1 VSQEF
6 VNALDGDLGKVFF
19 GEGDFTEPAL
29 YLPASG
35 ASYALNVLFDDPCA
49 DPSPQGGGAKVQT
62 RAPVVMVRETQLAG
76 GAKPGDRITV
86 RGNTFKV
93 ISAEPNGVGV
103 LSLAL
108 HK

>member
-1 VSQEF
+1 MSQEF
-6 VNALDGDLGKVFF
+6 VNALDGDLGTVFF

-35 ASYALNVLFDDPCA
+35 ASYALNVLFDDPHA
-49 DPSPQGGGAKVQT
+49 EPSPQSGGAKVQT
-62 RAPVVMVRETQLAG
+62 RAPVVLVRESSISG
-76 GAKPGDRITV
+76 GAKPGEKITV
-86 RGNTFKV
+86 RGITWKI